1 MDCVFSMRIPAK
13 NRVDNTYFA
22 AIVKE
27 THILPLKTT
36 IPKQASH
43 PPNKPIL
50 LILGTGFAAFSLLHH
65 IDRRK
70 YDVRVASPRNHFL
83 FSPLLPSTTVG
94 TLEFRSIIEPI
105 RALQNKTEL
114 KYYQAIC
121 THIDMDTKLVTC
133 EGVFDH
139 ETFLISYNILV
150 IAVGAVSKTFNIPGV
165 AEHAFFLKE
174 LADARAIRQRVIE
187 CFERASTP
195 LVSEEERSRLL
206 HFVVVGG
213 GPTGVEFAAELHDF
227 MDDDLQRAFPDLMP
241 DVRITL
247 LEASSGILNMF
258 DRELGEYA
266 LKRFARARIDV
277 RTGSMVKCV
286 HKHGVTLADGSELAA
301 GLVVWST
308 GIGATPLVKDL
319 PFPKDRAQRL
329 TTDEYFAVDK
339 QRSIFAIGDCA
350 TRQGDELPATAQVA
364 QQEGKYLAKLLNARA
379 KNKPERKFKYRHMGM
394 LAYIGDRRAL
404 ADTGY
409 IKGHG
414 FATWIFWRSAYLTKL
429 VSMKNKVLVLFDWMK
444 AWIFGRD
451 ISRF

>member
-1 MDCVFSMRIPAK
+1 MFTK
-13 NRVDNTYFA
+13 N
-22 AIVKE
+22 
-27 THILPLKTT
+27 
-36 IPKQASH
+36 S
-43 PPNKPIL
+43 PPTAKPIL

-65 IDRRK
+65 IDRKK

-94 TLEFRSIIEPI
+94 TLEFRSIIEPV
-105 RALQNKTEL
+105 RSMQKRLDL
-114 KYYQAIC
+114 KFYQATC
-121 THIDMDTKLVTC
+121 TNIDVETKLVTC
-133 EGVFDH
+133 EGVFDR

-165 AEHAFFLKE
+165 TEYALFLKE

-195 LVSEEERSRLL
+195 LVGEEERSRLL

-227 MDDDLQRAFPDLMP
+227 MDDDLSRAFPELMSE
-241 DVRITL
+241 VRITL

-258 DRELGEYA
+258 DRKLGEYA
-266 LKRFARARIDV
+266 LKRFARAKIDV
-277 RTGSMVKCV
+277 RTGSMVKQV
-286 HKHGVTLADGSELAA
+286 HERGVTLADGSDLPA

-308 GIGATPLVKDL
+308 GIGATPLVKNL
-319 PFPKDRAQRL
+319 TFTKDRAQRL
-329 TTDEYFAVDK
+329 TTDSHFSVDEE
-339 QRSIFAIGDCA
+339 RSIFAIGDCA
-350 TRQGDELPATAQVA
+350 TRLGDELPATAQVA
-364 QQEGKYLAKLLNARA
+364 QQEGEYLAKLLNARA
-379 KNKPERKFKYRHMGM
+379 NGKPEKEFKYRHMGM

-404 ADTGY
+404 VDTNYMKGY
-409 IKGHG
+409 G

-429 VSMKNKVLVLFDWMK
+429 VSFKNKVLVLFDWMK
-444 AWIFGRD
+444 AWVFGRD